1 MTIQPDNTK
10 TPDNGPPQRVKVVIE
25 HVEKPARRVATSAEM
40 IRAARPLLRTPG
52 RHRKVQ
58 SRDSW
63 LCLAMAVL
71 AGWAPTLRMCLL
83 LTVGGAIVVGVVEIS
98 TPEVGVSAG
107 TSVGLLTLFC
117 AWIVK
122 ARQGKQRREPS
133 L

>member
-1 MTIQPDNTK
+1 MTLQPENAK
-10 TPDNGPPQRVKVVIE
+10 APDSDPPQRVKVVIE
-25 HVEKPARRVATSAEM
+25 HIEKPPPRVATSAEM
-40 IRAARPLLRTPG
+40 IRAARPLLRSPG

-58 SRDSW
+58 ARDSW

-83 LTVGGAIVVGVVEIS
+83 LTIGGGIIVGLVKIS
-98 TPEVGVSAG
+98 TPEIGASAG
-107 TSVGLLTLFC
+107 TCVGLLTLFG

>member
-1 MTIQPDNTK
+1 MTLQPDNAK
-10 TPDNGPPQRVKVVIE
+10 APDSDPPQRVKVVIE
-25 HVEKPARRVATSAEM
+25 HIEKPPPRIATSAEM
-40 IRAARPLLRTPG
+40 IRAARPLLKSPG

-58 SRDSW
+58 TRDNW

-83 LTVGGAIVVGVVEIS
+83 LTIGGGIVVGLVKIS
-98 TPEVGVSAG
+98 TPEIGASAG
-107 TSVGLLTLFC
+107 TCVGLLTLFG

>member
-1 MTIQPDNTK
+1 
-10 TPDNGPPQRVKVVIE
+10 
-25 HVEKPARRVATSAEM
+25 M
-40 IRAARPLLRTPG
+40 IRAARPLLRSTG
-52 RHRKVQ
+52 RHRKAQ
-58 SRDSW
+58 TRDSW

-83 LTVGGAIVVGVVEIS
+83 LTIGGVVVVGVVRIS

-107 TSVGLLTLFC
+107 TCVGLLTLFG

-122 ARQGKQRREPS
+122 ARHGKQRREPS

>member
-1 MTIQPDNTK
+1 MTLQPDNAK
-10 TPDNGPPQRVKVVIE
+10 TPDSSPPRRVKVVIE
-25 HVEKPARRVATSAEM
+25 HVEEPPRRVATSAEM

-58 SRDSW
+58 TRDSW
-63 LCLAMAVL
+63 LCLAMTVL

-83 LTVGGAIVVGVVEIS
+83 LMIGGAIVVGLIKIS
-98 TPEVGVSAG
+98 TPEVGASAG
-107 TSVGLLTLFC
+107 TCVGLLTLFG